1 MSKKLNSILS
11 AHGFNDPKNDQSLYQ
26 KLSGAIIKAIVAK
39 QLVEGDKLPPSR
51 LLGKDLRLSRSTVI
65 KAYEILCAERYVRS
79 VQGSGYF
86 VNDVQH
92 KKIKYSI
99 RTTAPSRDVRPKVS
113 SRAKSFKKFAG
124 LMNHSK
130 HKGIAFRPG
139 LPPLDIFPV
148 RQWQILTNNYW
159 KEVTFSEMSYG
170 SPLGLE
176 ALRKS
181 IADYLKIY
189 RNINCDYEQ
198 VVIVTGSLHSLS
210 IIGDLLLDEG
220 DQVVV
225 ENPTY
230 ANAIAIF
237 KSLRSKIV
245 AAHLDDEGLS
255 LESIKKVKLDNPKLV
270 YVTPSNQYPSGVK
283 MSLNRRLELLDW
295 ANKRNCLIV
304 EDDYDHEFS
313 NWENPIT
320 SIFGLD
326 NSNSVIYQGTFNK
339 LLHPSIRLGYLIVPP
354 YLTSDIK
361 AICEQSIRFVSPITQ
376 KIMSAFIEKDHLSNH
391 LRKVVQISNERR
403 NIFIDSFSKHFE
415 NKVKLHPVNDGLH
428 VIAKLPSE
436 VNDVEMSHYLEEN
449 GIIAFPYSKYFPK
462 GPKENGL
469 LMGYSSVAPRIIEE
483 RMGKM
488 HKVFKEYIG
497 DKL

>member
-1 MSKKLNSILS
+1 MA
-11 AHGFNDPKNDQSLYQ
+11 AHGFNDPDNDQTLYL

-51 LLGKDLRLSRSTVI
+51 LLGQDLKLSRSTVI

-92 KKIKYSI
+92 KKIKHSI
-99 RTTAPSRDVRPKVS
+99 RSTPSRDIKPKVS
-113 SRAKSFKKFAG
+113 GRAKSFKRYAG
-124 LMNHSK
+124 LMNHSQ

-139 LPPLDIFPV
+139 LPPLDVFPV

-176 ALRKS
+176 ALRKN

-210 IIGDLLLDEG
+210 IIGDLMLDEG
-220 DQVVV
+220 DQVIV

-230 ANAIAIF
+230 ANAMAIF
-237 KSLRSKIV
+237 KSLKAKIIPSQ
-245 AAHLDDEGLS
+245 LDDEGLS
-255 LESIKKVKLDNPKLV
+255 LESIKKFRLKNPKLV
-270 YVTPSNQYPSGVK
+270 FVTPSNQYPSGIK

-295 ANKRNCLIV
+295 ASKRNCLIV

-326 NSNSVIYQGTFNK
+326 NSNGVIYQGTFNK

-354 YLTSDIK
+354 YLVPEIK

-391 LRKVVQISNERR
+391 LRKVVQVSNERR
-403 NIFIDSFSKHFE
+403 NIFINSFTNHFE
-415 NKVKLHPVNDGLH
+415 DSLKLHPVNDGLH
-428 VIAKLPSE
+428 VIAMLPQE
-436 VNDVEMSHYLEEN
+436 INDVEVCHYLEKN

-462 GPKENGL
+462 APRENGL
-469 LMGYSSVAPRIIEE
+469 LMGYSSVPPRIIEE
-483 RMGKM
+483 RMGKL
-488 HKVFKEYIG
+488 HKVLKEYIG
-497 DKL
+497 K

>member
-11 AHGFNDPKNDQSLYQ
+11 ANGFNDPDNGQSLYQ
-26 KLSGAIIKAIVAK
+26 KLSSSIIRAIIGK
-39 QLVEGDKLPPSR
+39 QLVEGDKLPPTR
-51 LLGKDLRLSRSTVI
+51 LLGQDLSLSRSTVI
-65 KAYEILCAERYVRS
+65 KAYEILCAEKYIRS

-92 KKIKYSI
+92 KKIKHSL
-99 RTTAPSRDVRPKVS
+99 RTASSKDIKPSVS
-113 SRAKSFKKFAG
+113 KRAKSFRRYAT
-124 LMNHSK
+124 LMNHSDS
-130 HKGIAFRPG
+130 KGIAFRPG
-139 LPPLDIFPV
+139 LPPLDVFPV

-176 ALRKS
+176 SLRKN

-189 RNINCDYEQ
+189 RNINCEHEQ

-210 IIGDLLLDEG
+210 IVGDLLLDEG
-220 DQVVV
+220 DKVVI

-237 KSLRSKIV
+237 RSLKAKVI
-245 AAHLDDEGLS
+245 AAQLDSEGLS
-255 LESIKKVKLDNPKLV
+255 LESLKKAKVKDPKLV

-283 MSLNRRLELLDW
+283 MSLDRRLELLDW
-295 ANKRNCLIV
+295 TQKRNCLIL

-354 YLTSDIK
+354 YLVADIK

-391 LRKVVQISNERR
+391 LRKVVQISSERR
-403 NIFIDSFSKHFE
+403 NFFIECF
-415 NKVKLHPVNDGLH
+415 NKYFGQSITLDLNDGLH
-428 VIAKLPSE
+428 LIAKLPPN
-436 VNDVEMSHYLEEN
+436 VDDIEMSKFLEEN

-462 GPKENGL
+462 GQKENGL

-483 RMGKM
+483 RIARM
-488 HKVFKEYIG
+488 HKLLAEYNGIEVT
-497 DKL
+497 